1 KLPEIMPSYGK
12 LRIVDGDAIR
22 SASACGDGPERNMSF
37 IRVSRKQTD
46 PWKSRIFYGRLER
59 ILVCVVPPNKRFMS
73 IAGKT
78 RLLAVVT
85 PCNNTRGKD
94 ASKEITRY
102 RTMGTALVMDLQS
115 IVAVVGRVETRGS
128 WVIVDRTGGFIRPE
142 FVPDDEGPEAE

>member
-1 KLPEIMPSYGK
+1 KLPVIMPSYGK

-22 SASACGDGPERNMSF
+22 SASACGDRYTPERNMSF
-37 IRVSRKQTD
+37 IRVSLQTD

-59 ILVCVVPPNKRFMS
+59 ILLCVLPSNKRFGS
-73 IAGKT
+73 IAGQT

-102 RTMGTALVMDLQS
+102 RTMETALVMDLQS

-128 WVIVDRTGGFIRPE
+128 WVIVDRT
-142 FVPDDEGPEAE
+142 